1 MTRSRPVLEPP
12 VHQPD
17 MDLPGVSSILNS
29 KMFQDPSE
37 PIYTDPSL
45 FERSRSL
52 RSIALSQNG
61 HTLSKDDI
69 SNLCWG
75 PSLTHLIAWRDT
87 VSPLDLWYISI
98 IWAASTGR
106 RAIAWTDGKG
116 GGLSD
121 RDLSSLGF
129 AHSCSFAPR
138 LWVSLHR
145 PPLLSSSPLH

>member
-69 SNLCWG
+69 SNLC
-75 PSLTHLIAWRDT
+75 
-87 VSPLDLWYISI
+87 
-98 IWAASTGR
+98 
-106 RAIAWTDGKG
+106 
-116 GGLSD
+116 
-121 RDLSSLGF
+121 
-129 AHSCSFAPR
+129 
-138 LWVSLHR
+138 
-145 PPLLSSSPLH
+145 

>member
-69 SNLCWG
+69 SNLCWE
-75 PSLTHLIAWRDT
+75 PPLTWHSLATRPT
-87 VSPLDLWYISI
+87 VWYISI

-129 AHSCSFAPR
+129 AHSRSFAPR

-145 PPLLSSSPLH
+145 PPSLSSSPLH